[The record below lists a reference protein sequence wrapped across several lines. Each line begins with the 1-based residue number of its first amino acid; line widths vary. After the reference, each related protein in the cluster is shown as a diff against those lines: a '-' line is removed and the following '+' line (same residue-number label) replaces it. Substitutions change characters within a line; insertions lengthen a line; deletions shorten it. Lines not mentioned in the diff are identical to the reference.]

1 MKRLVIRFTFL
12 WVVIALFFIG
22 SKIVTAQGFWE
33 TKAPMPQEE
42 RWGAAA
48 VLDGKLHALRS
59 STLHAVY
66 DAQNDTWSNSAIM
79 PHAASDMAAGV
90 IDGKLYLV
98 GGWPTGNILQVY
110 NPQTDTWST
119 KAPMPTSRHGL
130 AAGVIDGKL
139 YAVGGVWSNK
149 LEVYDPQTNT
159 WSTKANMP
167 TSRAYPAVGV
177 IDGKLYVVGGGN
189 SDYRSSTIYNK
200 LEVYDPQTNT
210 WSTKAGIPTPR
221 VEVAAGVING
231 KLYVVG
237 GWTDYP
243 TPPTNKLEVY
253 DPQTDTWS
261 TRADM
266 PTPRASPFV
275 GVINN
280 KLHVASGWL
289 TGGESNFTDV
299 LEVFTETSSPPPIP
313 NYGDVSGDGTISGFD
328 AMLILMHTVSLI
340 TLTEDE
346 QEVADVDDNGEITAF
361 DASLVIQRAV
371 GRITE
376 FPVESGQPAAIT
388 SISPHEIKLTLL
400 QIVVKPDTP
409 IILPIN
415 IKRAK
420 NNLFACELTLDYDA
434 SLLKPIRVL
443 PVSATD
449 DFLLQYNKKDNQI
462 RISLASATPIQ
473 KKVAE
478 VAETSGLVQIEFEPI
493 TQAVITPVRLLH
505 VRLNG
510 QLIQG
515 VVESSIEVL
524 PKKFEL
530 LQNYPNPF
538 NPDTWIPYQ
547 LAKEAEVVIKI
558 FNVKGELV
566 RTLYVG
572 QKYEGSYT
580 SKEKAALWNGKN
592 NAGESAANGL
602 YFYML
607 NAGDFQAVRKMMI
620 VK

>member
-139 YAVGGVWSNK
+139 YAVGGVWS
-149 LEVYDPQTNT
+149 
-159 WSTKANMP
+159 
-167 TSRAYPAVGV
+167 
-177 IDGKLYVVGGGN
+177 
-189 SDYRSSTIYNK
+189 NK